1 MVHYGRDSTI
11 YCMKTFSDR
20 EIKLVRK
27 LRDLPSQTTLQI
39 QEACVLH
46 SYCSPLPL
54 FRVYKINDSSF
65 EAQWNEFHK
74 AGIKQVFRFEL
85 LNDN

>member
-1 MVHYGRDSTI
+1 MVHYERDSTI
-11 YCMKTFSDR
+11 SCMKTFSDR

-27 LRDLPSQTTLQI
+27 LKDLPLQTTLQI
-39 QEACVLH
+39 QEPCDLH

-54 FRVYKINDSSF
+54 FRVYKIDDSSF

-74 AGIKQVFRFEL
+74 AGIKQVFKFEGNEL
-85 LNDN
+85 